1 MQRLSLRIRPALLL
15 PATGWALLAF
25 LPGCASLD
33 RAFFEDYGPEFEAG
47 QRIDAR
53 LEERP
58 TTGVPADEGGPYKPT
73 LEGPG
78 SERRTRLY
86 PGSGE
91 FIDRRALAERPKPR
105 AADQGDIIIKFEGAE
120 ISEVV
125 AFILGEIL
133 QENYLIDPAVK
144 GSVTVQTNRPVDR
157 VAVVSILESALS
169 ANGAALIREQGLYR
183 IVPKAS
189 AGAASTRLGDARIAP
204 RGGYQTM
211 VIPLQY
217 IAANEMKKILEPVV
231 PAETLRVDEA
241 RNLISVSGTSSEVA
255 DVLDLVETFDVN
267 WLKGMSVGL
276 VRASYT
282 DITSIVEELQAIVG
296 DGSEGPLAGMVRIV
310 PIERLNSALVIT
322 AQPRYLEEIR
332 RWVDRLDLPSDGE
345 GRQLFVYRVENGRA
359 EDLAEV
365 LNELFAP
372 KKTKARVEVSPAV
385 APGLE
390 PVQLRSRSMG
400 EARTRTQ
407 PFEPAALPE
416 RGQLTAS
423 IAETPGPSLGGEGV
437 SAEVASEISFI
448 ADRNNNAL
456 LVLATPS
463 DYARIKEAIRQLDLM
478 PLQVLVE
485 VAIFDVLLS
494 GDLAY
499 GVEWFFE
506 NTIKGGTGAA
516 IIGAPLSFAPTFQYS
531 FISGSED
538 FQMLFRMLAEEDK
551 VRVISTPSLMV
562 LDNQSATIR
571 VGDQIPVAT
580 DTFSSTGDL
589 VSTSVSFKDT
599 GVTLTVTPRVNSGGF
614 VSLDISQD
622 VTNVGEIDEATG
634 QRTFF
639 QRSINSA
646 VAVQSGETL
655 VLGGLI
661 QQRAAQAKSGVPGL
675 YKLPLLGN
683 LFGQTVNETNRN
695 ELVVFITPRAV
706 RNREEARLITRE
718 YKRRIDQIDP
728 LPFEG
733 EPKEKDRQTPPPAT
747 EPVKN
752 ASSSH
757 S

>member
-1 MQRLSLRIRPALLL
+1 MHRLFSFIRPALLL
-15 PATGWALLAF
+15 PAAASGLLT
-25 LPGCASLD
+25 LLGGCAALD
-33 RAFFEDYGPEFEAG
+33 RAFFEEYDPEFEAG
-47 QRIDAR
+47 KRIEAR
-53 LEERP
+53 LEEQ
-58 TTGVPADEGGPYKPT
+58 PAPGPEDGAPYKPS
-73 LEGPG
+73 LEGPDR
-78 SERRTRLY
+78 EERTRLFH
-86 PGSGE
+86 GSGR
-91 FIDRRALAERPKPR
+91 FVDGQALAEPTAPR
-105 AADQGDIIIKFEGAE
+105 VPGEGDIIIKFEGAE

-125 AFILGEIL
+125 AFVLGEIL

-144 GSVTVQTNRPVDR
+144 GTITVQTNRPVDS
-157 VAVVSILESALS
+157 ATLLSILESALS
-169 ANGAALIREQGLYR
+169 ANGAALIREPNLYR
-183 IVPKAS
+183 IVPKT
-189 AGAASTRLGDARIAP
+189 GAVAANTRLADARAAP

-211 VIPLQY
+211 VIPLRY
-217 IAANEMKKILEPVV
+217 IAAKEMKKILEPVV
-231 PAETLRVDEA
+231 PAESLLVDEA
-241 RNLISVSGTSSEVA
+241 RNLITLSGTSSEVA
-255 DVLDLVETFDVN
+255 DVMDLVETFDVN

-282 DITSIVEELQAIVG
+282 DIGSIVEEVRAIIG
-296 DGSEGPLAGMVRIV
+296 DESEGPLAGMVRIV
-310 PIERLNSALVIT
+310 PIERLNSALIIS
-322 AQPRYLEEIR
+322 AQPRYLDEIR
-332 RWVDRLDLPSDGE
+332 RWIERLDLPSDGE

-365 LNELFAP
+365 LNDLFAP
-372 KKTKARVEVSPAV
+372 KKTRARVEVSPTV

-390 PVQLRSRSMG
+390 PYQLRSRSMG
-400 EARTRTQ
+400 EARIRGRPLT
-407 PFEPAALPE
+407 PAAPTE
-416 RGQLTAS
+416 KRELTAS
-423 IAETPGPSLGGEGV
+423 IAETSVPTPAGEGV
-437 SAEVASEISFI
+437 SAEVSSEISFI

-456 LVLATPS
+456 LILATPS

-499 GVEWFFE
+499 GVQSFFE
-506 NTIKGGTGAA
+506 STINGGTGAA
-516 IIGAPLSFAPTFQYS
+516 TIGAPLSFAPTFQYS

-538 FQMLFRMLAEEDK
+538 FQLLFRLLAEEDK

-571 VGDQIPVAT
+571 VGDQIPIAT

-639 QRSINSA
+639 QRSINSV
-646 VAVQSGETL
+646 VAVQSGDTL

-675 YKLPLLGN
+675 YKLPVVGN

-718 YKRRIDQIDP
+718 YKYKIDQIDP
-728 LPFEG
+728 LPFDEDPNDKEAEPAGPAPEAVG
-733 EPKEKDRQTPPPAT
+733 EPTAGRG
-747 EPVKN
+747 
-752 ASSSH
+752 
-757 S
+757 